1 MNGDLSQ
8 TSLPHHGSAIGQALN
23 DAARESVLDLLKRHP
38 DASNRALSRMVGIDD
53 KTIGKLR
60 REAGSVSPF
69 LKLRATGGR
78 LRTVRTPGMGSD
90 SGQGAEGGAEALQRD
105 QRAPSR
111 DEAVSRLC
119 HLIERAD
126 GLRDGL
132 HSLACIFQDE
142 RGQIRA
148 LPLYLRGQIAR
159 RLKEAL
165 GDDAFQS
172 DSA

>member
-8 TSLPHHGSAIGQALN
+8 SSSAHHGRATGQALN
-23 DAARESVLDLLKRHP
+23 DAARASVLDLLKRHP

-60 REAGSVSPF
+60 REAGCVSPF
-69 LKLRATGGR
+69 LKLRATRDR
-78 LRTVRTPGMGSD
+78 LRTVHTLGTGSD
-90 SGQGAEGGAEALQRD
+90 SGQGAQGGAEALQQD
-105 QRAPSR
+105 QRTPSR

-119 HLIERAD
+119 HLIKRAD

-148 LPLYLRGQIAR
+148 LPLYLRRQIAR
-159 RLKEAL
+159 PLKEAL